1 MCLRSHADSDAR
13 HAAGSSVAGFTLG
26 GDACG
31 AEQETASRAC
41 AAAMYG
47 MMNRM
52 EETADDD
59 GEPHAIVGRGYTA
72 VHADAHLIV
81 IEKQH
86 GILSVPGIGEAKA
99 DCIARRVAEDFAGA
113 RIVHRLD
120 RDTSGLMVLGLDA
133 ATHRALSM
141 QFEARSVRKEYE
153 ALVGG
158 HCTDERGV
166 VDLPIAKDLA
176 NPPRQ
181 RIDHEHGRPS
191 VTAWKVVERLSNPAR
206 TRVRLEPH
214 TGRSHQLR
222 LHMLT
227 IGHPMLGDDLY
238 APEELLR
245 LAPRLCLHAT
255 LLAFTHP
262 ATGERVVHQSA
273 APF

>member
-1 MCLRSHADSDAR
+1 MMKRMNERPNERES
-13 HAAGSSVAGFTLG
+13 G
-26 GDACG
+26 
-31 AEQETASRAC
+31 QE
-41 AAAMYG
+41 
-47 MMNRM
+47 
-52 EETADDD
+52 
-59 GEPHAIVGRGYTA
+59 IVGRGYSLL
-72 VHADAHLIV
+72 HRDAHLIV
-81 IEKQH
+81 IEKGH
-86 GILSVPGIGEAKA
+86 GILSVPGIGESKA

-133 ATHRALSM
+133 ASHRALSM
-141 QFEARSVRKEYE
+141 QFEARSVRKMYE

-158 HCTDERGV
+158 HCADAHGV
-166 VDLPIAKDLA
+166 IDLPIAKDPA

-191 VTAWKVVERLSNPAR
+191 VTAWRVVEHLSNPPR
-206 TRVRLEPH
+206 TRVQLEPR

-222 LHMLT
+222 LHMCT

-238 APEELLR
+238 APEDLLR

-255 LLAFTHP
+255 LLEFTHP
-262 ATGERVVHQSA
+262 GIGERLSFQSP